1 MNRGDLL
8 KQRINGEV
16 FMLDKKHMN
25 MLVNMGENNTIKTAV
40 SEVVYEE
47 LNNIAII
54 SIDGSM
60 SRKSEQGLCMS
71 VFGYDEIE
79 ANISRAEGQPNIDTL
94 IFRVDSPGGHVA
106 GVDDL
111 EDRIFKTKLK
121 TITLYEN
128 TGASAAIYA
137 FSASDEIYATK
148 TTEVGSIGVI
158 AGMTIPKE
166 NEDDPV
172 QLVIV
177 SQNAE
182 NKVCD
187 MEGDC
192 FDRIQTKLNVYEEMF
207 LSTVSKNTGL
217 SIDAIV
223 SGFNN
228 GDTLFAKEALELG
241 FLDGIMTF
249 HELLNREV
257 TGQTIP
263 TAQSDN
269 LANSKQRNNMEFTQ
283 DNFNTLL
290 DENSVYKAANATINA
305 RFTAKESELTDAIA
319 AKEAAVTDIKAEAI
333 VRLAEATEYGATLD
347 TMKKMIVA
355 TDSTEATAILLASEP
370 TQALGGDDEVD
381 TGNSRAEKLK
391 LKAIAQLGRK

>member
-40 SEVVYEE
+40 VYEE
-47 LNNIAII
+47 INNIAII
-54 SIDGSM
+54 SIDGAM

-128 TGASAAIYA
+128 TGASAAVYA

>member
-1 MNRGDLL
+1 M
-8 KQRINGEV
+8 
-16 FMLDKKHMN
+16 
-25 MLVNMGENNTIKTAV
+25 
-40 SEVVYEE
+40 
-47 LNNIAII
+47 
-54 SIDGSM
+54 
-60 SRKSEQGLCMS
+60 CMS
-71 VFGYDEIE
+71 VYGYDEIDSYI
-79 ANISRAEGQPNIDTL
+79 AKAEGQPNIDTL

-111 EDRIFKTKLK
+111 EDRIYKSSLR

-158 AGMTIPKE
+158 AGMTIPQE
-166 NEDDPV
+166 NENDPI
-172 QLVIV
+172 QLVVV

-192 FDRIQTKLNVYEEMF
+192 LDKIQTKLNVYEEMF

-217 SIDAIV
+217 NKDAIV

-228 GDTLFAKEALELG
+228 GDTIFAEEALELG

-249 HELLNREV
+249 HDLFSREI

-263 TAQSDN
+263 TAFGDN
-269 LANSKQRNNMEFTQ
+269 LAQKTQGVSMEFTEE
-283 DNFNTLL
+283 NFNAIL
-290 DENSVYKAANATINA
+290 DENSVYKAANATVNA
-305 RFTAKESELTDAIA
+305 RLTAKEAQFDEAIA
-319 AKEAAVTDIKAEAI
+319 AKEAAVVDVKAEAI

-347 TMKKMIVA
+347 TMKKMINA
-355 TDSTEATAILLASEP
+355 GDSVEASAILLASEP
-370 TQALGGDDEVD
+370 TQALGGDDNLD
-381 TGNSRAEKLK
+381 MDNSRAEKLK
-391 LKAIAQLGRK
+391 AKAIAQLKGK